1 MAFDAI
7 FEPITIGSQTIRNR
21 VVSTAHAEV
30 HATDGG
36 MTTERYVR
44 YYEEKAKGGCGLCIC
59 GGSSVVSID
68 SPQAWW
74 SSVNL
79 STDRIIPHFQN
90 LAEAVHRHG
99 GKIMIQI
106 THMGRRSRWD
116 GHDWPTLV
124 SPSGI
129 REPVHR
135 STCKTIEEEEIWRI
149 VGDFAQAARRAK
161 EGGLDG
167 VELSAVHQ
175 HLIDQFWSPRVNKRE
190 DAWGGTF
197 EGRMRFGLEVLKAVR
212 AEVGDDLVVGMR
224 ICGDEFHPDGLTH
237 DDMKAIAAYY
247 DATGKVDFF
256 GVVGSGCDTHNSLAN
271 VIPNMSYPPE
281 PFLHLAAGIKE
292 VVSVPVIHAQ
302 NIKDPTQAN
311 RILEGGYVDLVGMTR
326 AHIADP
332 HLIAKIKMGQVDQ
345 IRQCVGANYC
355 IDRQYQGLD
364 VLCIQNAATSREY
377 MGLPHVISQSEGP
390 RRRAV
395 VVGGG
400 PGGMEAAR
408 VLAER
413 GHEVTLFEAEDS
425 LGGQITLAAR
435 APSRDQIAGI
445 TRWYQLELARLKV
458 DLRLGTR
465 ADVPTIDDL
474 RPDLVVLATGGRPF
488 LDQYADWGFDPDPEK
503 SLVVSTWDILSG
515 KVTPGQNVL
524 VFDSICEFSGV
535 SAADFLADKGA
546 RVEIV
551 TDDIKPGA
559 AVGGTTFPTYYRSLY
574 EKEVIMTSDLML
586 HEVYREGASLVAV
599 LENEYSGVQEERVV
613 DQIVV
618 ENGVRPDERLYLE
631 MKEASLNR
639 GQVDLEALYAARPQP
654 CLAHLDAEGRSA
666 GDRSAGFVLFRLGDG
681 VAPRNVHAAIYD
693 ALRLCKDV

>member
-7 FEPITIGSQTIRNR
+7 FQPIEIGKLTIRNR

-68 SPQAWW
+68 SPQGWW

-79 STDRIIPHFQN
+79 ATDRIIPHFQN
-90 LAEAVHRHG
+90 LADAVHKHG

-116 GHDWPTLV
+116 GYDWTTLL

-190 DAWGGTF
+190 DEWGGSF
-197 EGRMRFGLEVLKAVR
+197 ENRMRFGMEVLKAVR
-212 AEVGDDLVVGMR
+212 AEVGDDFVVGMR

-237 DDMKAIAAYY
+237 DDMKQIAAYY
-247 DATGKVDFF
+247 DATGQVDFF

-281 PFLHLAAGIKE
+281 PFLHLAAGIKN
-292 VVSVPVIHAQ
+292 VVKVPVIHAQ
-302 NIKDPTQAN
+302 NIKDPHQAQ

-332 HLIAKIKMGQVDQ
+332 HLIAKIKMGQIDQ
-345 IRQCVGANYC
+345 IKQCVGANYC

-364 VLCIQNAATSREY
+364 VLCIQNAATAREY
-377 MGLPHVISQSEGP
+377 MGLPHIIEKSEGP
-390 RRRAV
+390 KRKVV

-408 VLAER
+408 VAAER
-413 GHEVTLFEAEDS
+413 GHDVTLFEAAQA
-425 LGGQITLAAR
+425 LGGQISIAAR
-435 APSRDQIAGI
+435 APQRDQIAGI
-445 TRWYQLELARLKV
+445 TRWYQLELARLNV

-465 ADVPTIDDL
+465 ADEATLLDL
-474 RPDLVVLATGGRPF
+474 RPDIVVLATGGQPF
-488 LDQYADWGFDPDPEK
+488 LSQVPGWEYSEDPAE
-503 SLVVSTWDILSG
+503 SLVVSTWDVLSG
-515 KVTPGQNVL
+515 KVAPGRNVL
-524 VFDSICEFSGV
+524 IYDAICEFSGV
-535 SAADFLADKGA
+535 SAADYLADKGA
-546 RVEIV
+546 KVEIV

-574 EKEVIMTSDLML
+574 EKEVIMTSDLAL
-586 HEVYREGASLVAV
+586 HKVYREGDSLVAV
-599 LENEYSGVQEERVV
+599 LENEYTGALEERVV
-613 DQIVV
+613 DQVVV
-618 ENGVRPDERLYLE
+618 ENGVRPDEALYFAL
-631 MKEASLNR
+631 KAQSRNK
-639 GQVDLEALYAARPQP
+639 GQLDLEALYAIQPQP
-654 CLAHLDAEGRSA
+654 CLVEERGQEG
-666 GDRSAGFVLFRLGDG
+666 DDFLLFRLGDCT
-681 VAPRNVHAAIYD
+681 APRNIHAAIYD
-693 ALRLCKDV
+693 ALRICKDF

>member
-1 MAFDAI
+1 MAFEAL
-7 FEPITIGSQTIRNR
+7 FEPIQIGSQTIRNR

-36 MTTERYVR
+36 MTTERYVK

-59 GGSSVVSID
+59 GGSSIVSID

-90 LAEAVHRHG
+90 LADAVHKHG

-116 GHDWPTLV
+116 GYDWSTLL

-135 STCKTIEEEEIWRI
+135 STCKTIEEEDIWRI

-175 HLIDQFWSPRVNKRE
+175 HLIDQFWSPRVNKRTDE
-190 DAWGGTF
+190 WGGSF
-197 EGRMRFGLEVLKAVR
+197 ENRMRFGMEVLKAVR
-212 AEVGDDLVVGMR
+212 AEVGDDFVVGIR

-237 DDMKAIAAYY
+237 DDMKQIAAYY
-247 DATGKVDFF
+247 DATGMLDFF

-271 VIPNMSYPPE
+271 VIPNMTFPPE

-302 NIKDPTQAN
+302 NIKDPNQAQ

-332 HLIAKIKMGQVDQ
+332 HLIAKIKMGQVDR
-345 IRQCVGANYC
+345 IKQCVGANYC

-364 VLCIQNAATSREY
+364 VLCVQNAATAREY
-377 MGLPHVISQSEGP
+377 MGVPHIIEKSEGP
-390 RRRAV
+390 RRKVV

-408 VLAER
+408 VCAER
-413 GHEVTLFEAEDS
+413 GHDITLFETEQQ
-425 LGGQITLAAR
+425 LGGQITLAAK
-435 APSRDQIAGI
+435 APQRDQIAGI
-445 TRWYQLELARLKV
+445 TRWYQLELARLGI

-465 ADVPTIDDL
+465 ADEATIADL
-474 RPDLVVLATGGRPF
+474 RPDVVILATGGQPF
-488 LDQYADWGFDPDPEK
+488 LTQVPEWGYAENRDE
-503 SLVVSTWDILSG
+503 SLVVSSWDILSG
-515 KVTPGQNVL
+515 AVAPGNNVL
-524 VFDSICEFSGV
+524 IYDTICAFSGV

-546 RVEIV
+546 KVEIV
-551 TDDIKPGA
+551 TDDLKPGMA
-559 AVGGTTFPTYYRSLY
+559 AGGTTFPTYYRSLY
-574 EKEVIMTSDLML
+574 EKEVIMTSDLAL
-586 HEVYREGASLVAV
+586 HKVYREGNSLVAV

-613 DQIVV
+613 DQVV
-618 ENGVRPDERLYLE
+618 IENGVRPDEGLYYTL
-631 MKEASLNR
+631 KHQSRNR
-639 GQVDLEALYAARPQP
+639 GQIDIEALYAIQPQP
-654 CLAHLDAEGRSA
+654 ALSEEGE
-666 GDRSAGFVLFRLGDG
+666 GFLLYRLGDCT
-681 VAPRNVHAAIYD
+681 APRDTHAAIYD
-693 ALRLCKDV
+693 AIRLCMFF

>member
-1 MAFDAI
+1 MSQFDAI
-7 FEPITIGSQTIRNR
+7 FQPIQIGNLTIRNR

-30 HATDGG
+30 YATDGG
-36 MTTERYVR
+36 MTTDRYVK

-68 SPQAWW
+68 SPQGWW

-90 LAEAVHRHG
+90 LADAVHKHG

-116 GHDWPTLV
+116 GYDWSTLM

-135 STCKTIEEEEIWRI
+135 STCKTIEEEEIWRVI
-149 VGDFAQAARRAK
+149 GDFAQAARRAK

-175 HLIDQFWSPRVNKRE
+175 HMIDQFWSPRVNKRTDE
-190 DAWGGTF
+190 WGGSF
-197 EGRMRFGLEVLKAVR
+197 ENRMRFGMEVLKAVR
-212 AEVGDDLVVGMR
+212 AEVGRDFAVGMR

-237 DDMKAIAAYY
+237 DDMKQIAAYY
-247 DATGKVDFF
+247 DATGLLDFF
-256 GVVGSGCDTHNSLAN
+256 GVIGSGCDTHNTLAN
-271 VIPNMSYPPE
+271 VIPNMSFPPE

-292 VVSVPVIHAQ
+292 VVKIPVIHAQ
-302 NIKDPTQAN
+302 NIKDPNQAQ

-332 HLIAKIKMGQVDQ
+332 HIIAKIKMGQIDQ

-364 VLCIQNAATSREY
+364 VLCIQNAATSREH
-377 MGLPHVISQSEGP
+377 MGVPHIIEKTEGIK
-390 RRRAV
+390 RKVV

-400 PGGMEAAR
+400 PAGMEAAR
-408 VLAER
+408 VAAER
-413 GHEVTLFEAEDS
+413 GHDVTLFEGKDQ
-425 LGGQITLAAR
+425 LGGQITTASK
-435 APSRDQIAGI
+435 APQRDQIAGI

-458 DLRLGTR
+458 DLRLGTY
-465 ADVPTIDDL
+465 ADEPTIKDL
-474 RPDLVVLATGGRPF
+474 RPDIVVLAVGGKPF
-488 LDQYADWGFDPDPEK
+488 VQQMPEWGADEGLIVSSWDVLD
-503 SLVVSTWDILSG
+503 G
-515 KVTPGQNVL
+515 KVEPGKNVL
-524 VFDSICEFSGV
+524 IYDTICEFTGMSV
-535 SAADFLADKGA
+535 ADYLSEKGA
-546 RVEIV
+546 KVELV

-574 EKEVIMTSDLML
+574 AKEVILTSDLAL
-586 HEVYREGASLVAV
+586 HKVYREGDQLVAV
-599 LENEYSGVQEERVV
+599 LENEYTGQMEERVV
-613 DQIVV
+613 DQVVV
-618 ENGVRPDERLYLE
+618 ENGVRPDEALYYAL
-631 MKEASLNR
+631 KHQSLNK
-639 GQVDLEALYAARPQP
+639 GQIDLESLYAIKPQP
-654 CLAHLDAEGRSA
+654 SLSESTEGDS
-666 GDRSAGFVLFRLGDG
+666 FLLFRIGDCT
-681 VAPRNVHAAIYD
+681 APRNTHAAIYD
-693 ALRLCKDV
+693 ALRLCKDF

>member
-1 MAFDAI
+1 MAFDAL
-7 FEPITIGSQTIRNR
+7 FKPIEIGNLTIRNR

-30 HATDGG
+30 YATDGG
-36 MTTERYVR
+36 MTTERYVK
-44 YYEEKAKGGCGLCIC
+44 YYEEKAKGGVGLAIC
-59 GGSSVVSID
+59 GGSSPVSID

-74 SSVNL
+74 SSVNV

-90 LAEAVHRHG
+90 LADAVHKHG

-116 GHDWPTLV
+116 GFDWPTLL

-135 STCKTIEEEEIWRI
+135 STCKTIEEEEIWRVI
-149 VGDFAQAARRAK
+149 DDFAQGARRVK

-167 VELSAVHQ
+167 IELSAVHQ

-190 DAWGGTF
+190 DQWGGSF
-197 EGRMRFGLEVLKAVR
+197 ENRMRFGMEVLKAVR
-212 AEVGDDLVVGMR
+212 AEVGDDFVVGMR

-237 DDMKAIAAYY
+237 DDMKQIAAYY
-247 DATGKVDFF
+247 DATGMVDFF
-256 GVVGSGCDTHNSLAN
+256 GVVGSGCDTHDTLAN

-292 VVSVPVIHAQ
+292 VVGAPVIHAQ
-302 NIKDPTQAN
+302 NIKDPNQAS
-311 RILEGGYVDLVGMTR
+311 RILEGGYVDMVGMTR

-332 HLIAKIKMGQVDQ
+332 HLIAKIKMDQVDQ
-345 IRQCVGANYC
+345 IKQCVGANYC

-377 MGLPHVISQSEGP
+377 MGLPHIIEPSDGP
-390 RRRAV
+390 KRKVV

-408 VLAER
+408 VAAER
-413 GHEVTLFEAEDS
+413 GHDVTLFEAADQ

-435 APSRDQIAGI
+435 APQRDQIAGI

-465 ADVPTIDDL
+465 ADAATIGDL
-474 RPDLVVLATGGRPF
+474 RPDIVVLATGGQPF
-488 LDQYADWGFDPDPEK
+488 LSQVPEWGYAEDREQ

-515 KVTPGQNVL
+515 AVEPGRNVL
-524 VFDSICEFSGV
+524 IFDSICEFAGV
-535 SAADFLADKGA
+535 SAADYLADKGA
-546 RVEIV
+546 KVEIV

-574 EKEVIMTSDLML
+574 EKEVIMTSDLAL
-586 HEVYREGASLVAV
+586 HKVYREGDSLVAV
-599 LENEYSGVQEERVV
+599 LENEYTGAQEERVV
-613 DQIVV
+613 DQVVV
-618 ENGVRPDERLYLE
+618 ENGVRPDEALYYTL
-631 MKEASLNR
+631 KEQSRNK
-639 GQVDLEALYAARPQP
+639 GQVDLEALYAIQPQP
-654 CLAHLDAEGRSA
+654 ALATLD
-666 GDRSAGFVLFRLGDG
+666 DDPNAGFVLFRLGDCT
-681 VAPRNVHAAIYD
+681 APRNTHAAIYD
-693 ALRLCKDV
+693 ALRICKDF

>member
-7 FEPITIGSQTIRNR
+7 FQPIQIGNLTIRNR

-36 MTTERYVR
+36 MTTDRYVK

-68 SPQAWW
+68 SPQGWW

-90 LAEAVHRHG
+90 LADAVHKHG

-116 GHDWPTLV
+116 GFDWPTLV

-149 VGDFAQAARRAK
+149 IGDFAQAARRAK

-175 HLIDQFWSPRVNKRE
+175 HLVDQFWSPRVNKRT
-190 DAWGGTF
+190 DQWGGSF
-197 EGRMRFGLEVLKAVR
+197 ENRMRFGMEVLKAVR
-212 AEVGDDLVVGMR
+212 AEVGDDFVVGMR
-224 ICGDEFHPDGLTH
+224 ICGDEFHPDGLSH
-237 DDMKAIAAYY
+237 DDMKQIAAYY

-256 GVVGSGCDTHNSLAN
+256 GVVGSGCDTHDTLAN
-271 VIPNMSYPPE
+271 VIPNMAYPPE

-292 VVSVPVIHAQ
+292 VVKAPVIHAQ
-302 NIKDPTQAN
+302 NIKDPNQAE

-332 HLIAKIKMGQVDQ
+332 HLIAKIKMDQVDQ
-345 IRQCVGANYC
+345 IKQCVGANYC

-377 MGLPHVISQSEGP
+377 MGLPHIIEQTEGKK
-390 RRRAV
+390 RKVV

-408 VLAER
+408 VAAER
-413 GHEVTLFEAEDS
+413 GHDVTLFEASDQ
-425 LGGQITLAAR
+425 LGGQITTAAK
-435 APSRDQIAGI
+435 APQRDQIAGI
-445 TRWYQLELARLKV
+445 TRWFQLELDRLKV
-458 DLRLGTR
+458 DQRLGSR
-465 ADVPTIDDL
+465 ADEATILDL
-474 RPDLVVLATGGRPF
+474 RPDIVVLATGGRPY
-488 LDQYADWGFDPDPEK
+488 LEQHEEWGYSDNAEE
-503 SLVVSTWDILSG
+503 SLVVSTWDILNG
-515 KVTPGQNVL
+515 KVEPGKNVL
-524 VFDSICEFSGV
+524 IYDALCEFSGM
-535 SAADFLADKGA
+535 SAADYLADKGA
-546 RVEIV
+546 KVEIV

-574 EKEVIMTSDLML
+574 QKEVIMTSDMML
-586 HEVYREGASLVAV
+586 HKVYREGDSLVAV
-599 LENEYSGVQEERVV
+599 LENEYTGTQEERVV
-613 DQIVV
+613 DQVVV
-618 ENGVRPDERLYLE
+618 ENGVRPDEALYYAL
-631 MKEASLNR
+631 KDRSRNK
-639 GQVDLEALYAARPQP
+639 GQVDLEALYAIKPQP
-654 CLAHLDAEGRSA
+654 CLSEEG
-666 GDRSAGFVLFRLGDG
+666 DEPLLFRLGDCT
-681 VAPRNVHAAIYD
+681 APRNTHAAIYD
-693 ALRLCKDV
+693 ALRLCKDF